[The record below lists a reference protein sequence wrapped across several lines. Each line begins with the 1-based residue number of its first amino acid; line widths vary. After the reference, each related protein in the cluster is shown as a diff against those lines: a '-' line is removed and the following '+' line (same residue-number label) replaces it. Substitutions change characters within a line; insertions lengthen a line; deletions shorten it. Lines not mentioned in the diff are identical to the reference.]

1 MDFRFDE
8 FEIDLGQQ
16 ELRRSGQVVRIE
28 PQVFELLVYLVR
40 NSNRIVSKEELIE
53 AVWQGRVISEAALSS
68 CVSAA
73 RRAIGDSGKD
83 QLRIRTASKR
93 GFRFVGAL
101 DDATPPQ
108 TVLADSAACAQESP
122 AAIAVAL
129 TQQASAPS
137 ALALPDKPSI
147 AVLPFQNMSGDPEQE
162 YFADGLT
169 EDIITGLSRQRWFFV
184 IARNSSFAF
193 KGEAVDVRKVASELG
208 VRYVLEGSVRKI
220 ANRVRVTGQLIDA
233 AHGIHL
239 WADKYDRELE
249 DIFKLQDEITNRV
262 IGSVLPQILTAEA
275 AAAFDDLT
283 RSNRDAELVQQSRF
297 DWANTFRTARF
308 IPAVDYINAN
318 RVRSTTIEAWDEL
331 MKKVDVIVTPTNAAN
346 LAQLVATNLTGH
358 PAVIL
363 PNGFRPDGTPV
374 SLTFLGGLFEEAKVM
389 AVAHAYQRETGFHN
403 VHPAI
408 PPTPAK

>member
-16 ELRRSGQVVRIE
+16 ELRRSGEVVRIE

-83 QLRIRTASKR
+83 QRLIRTASKR
-93 GFRFVGAL
+93 GFRFVGSL

-108 TVLADSAACAQESP
+108 TLLADGALSVPESP
-122 AAIAVAL
+122 AAAVAAAPP
-129 TQQASAPS
+129 QQAPA

-184 IARNSSFAF
+184 IARNSSFTF
-193 KGEAVDVRKVASELG
+193 KGEAVDVRRG
-208 VRYVLEGSVRKI
+208 RKP
-220 ANRVRVTGQLIDA
+220 AR
-233 AHGIHL
+233 
-239 WADKYDRELE
+239 RE
-249 DIFKLQDEITNRV
+249 IC
-262 IGSVLPQILTAEA
+262 P
-275 AAAFDDLT
+275 
-283 RSNRDAELVQQSRF
+283 
-297 DWANTFRTARF
+297 
-308 IPAVDYINAN
+308 
-318 RVRSTTIEAWDEL
+318 
-331 MKKVDVIVTPTNAAN
+331 
-346 LAQLVATNLTGH
+346 
-358 PAVIL
+358 
-363 PNGFRPDGTPV
+363 
-374 SLTFLGGLFEEAKVM
+374 
-389 AVAHAYQRETGFHN
+389 
-403 VHPAI
+403 
-408 PPTPAK
+408 